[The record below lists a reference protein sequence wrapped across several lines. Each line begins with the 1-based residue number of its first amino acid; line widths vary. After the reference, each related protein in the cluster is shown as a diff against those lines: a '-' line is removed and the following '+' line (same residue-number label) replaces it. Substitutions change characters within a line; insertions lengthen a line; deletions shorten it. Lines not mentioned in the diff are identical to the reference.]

1 MLAWWAIVSGL
12 TAARPRRVEIPNFLR
27 CAAPPRSR
35 RWPCFAASA
44 GLHLAAVLLLPAL
57 SDWLAATQPAVWVRR
72 YRLLPS
78 VEIRVPERLY
88 LASTGRSPARK
99 SRPKAAPP
107 RRNSRAETP
116 GRSNRTDGTQAG
128 NRRPR
133 RFQLPRLRARQT
145 DQTLLQP
152 DFPPDLPVLS
162 RISLPQ
168 VFFWA
173 PPPSP
178 VLPIRK
184 PFVIPGSAEPFAQ
197 LPRLDAPP
205 QLAPPNWETLAR
217 ELAAASALQ
226 GRPDSLLLP
235 AISLPIQIADS
246 AVPQPQTHISVD
258 RSVGDPLSVL
268 ALSPRVRPLREEL
281 IVPPGNQ
288 LAELLSA
295 PAGLGPGEGEGGRQ
309 GEGGKAGEGASSSP
323 EAGAART
330 AAGRGPAAG
339 QTAAGTQAQRAAGAT
354 AASAD
359 TPRQPGADSRPVP
372 VRADGDG
379 RTPSAAGSPTGTQ
392 LAAAGQAPTPGAD
405 PAGSALRVEHP
416 PGGVFDVIVVQPG
429 PIEGFP
435 ESSGALSGRPVYSV
449 FLKVGAPREWILQY
463 CVPGEDQSV
472 VVSGG
477 VVRLANPSP
486 VTAPYPRLTYLPP
499 LRPRPGAYLMV
510 HGFLD
515 AGGRFQRLQVLRAAD
530 REEGATVL
538 PVLDRWEFRPAMR
551 DGRPVEVEILLA
563 IPRG

>member
-12 TAARPRRVEIPNFLR
+12 TAARPRSVEIPNFLR
-27 CAAPPRSR
+27 CAAPPRGC

-88 LASTGRSPARK
+88 LASTGRRPARTN
-99 SRPKAAPP
+99 RLKAAPP
-107 RRNSRAETP
+107 RRDSRAGTP
-116 GRSNRTDGTQAG
+116 GRSNQSGGLQAG

-133 RFQLPRLRARQT
+133 RFQLPRLRARRT

-162 RISLPQ
+162 RITLPQ

-173 PPPSP
+173 PQPWPP
-178 VLPIRK
+178 LRIRK

-197 LPRLDAPP
+197 PPRLDAPP

-217 ELAAASALQ
+217 ELEAASALE

-235 AISLPIQIADS
+235 AISLPIQMAES
-246 AVPQPQTHISVD
+246 AAPQPQTHVSID

-268 ALSPRVRPLREEL
+268 ALNPHLRPLREEL

-288 LAELLSA
+288 LAELLEA
-295 PAGLGPGEGEGGRQ
+295 AGGLGPAGAEGSEA
-309 GEGGKAGEGASSSP
+309 GKAGG
-323 EAGAART
+323 GAASD
-330 AAGRGPAAG
+330 AGREAAKAASPQGTSANPAAPG
-339 QTAAGTQAQRAAGAT
+339 RQAQRAAGAP
-354 AASAD
+354 AASPES
-359 TPRQPGADSRPVP
+359 PRQAGPESRAAP

-379 RTPSAAGSPTGTQ
+379 RTASAAAPPVGTQ
-392 LAAAGQAPTPGAD
+392 VATAGQAPPGTGD
-405 PAGSALRVEHP
+405 PVGSALRVEHP
-416 PGGVFDVIVVQPG
+416 PGGVFDVVVVQPG

-463 CVPGEDQSV
+463 CVPAEDQSA

-477 VVRLANPSP
+477 VIRLANPSP
-486 VTAPYPRLTYLPP
+486 VTAPYPRVTYLPP
-499 LRPRPGAYLMV
+499 LRPRPGAYLMI

-515 AGGRFQRLQVLRAAD
+515 AGGRFQRLEVLRAAD
-530 REEGATVL
+530 REEGAAVL

-551 DGRPVEVEILLA
+551 EGRPVEVEILLA
-563 IPRG
+563 IPRA